1 MPSLFG
7 KSPPKWQ
14 DVLISLGWLDA
25 ISLAHCHFFF
35 LVYSSP
41 SVQQKALPASRS
53 LGWLWIGLFV
63 CPCRSESSRPTLCP
77 CALSRWEWGLR
88 LPAGSLFALAGNQSV
103 SGGGMHGVEWEV
115 MRLDASWGTPWLCAP
130 STLVFPEGRDQVYL
144 TTSALSSTQ
153 RAPPD
158 PDKICMCHNLQHD
171 PTPCKPCHT
180 PLAQFVCF
188 GAHGW
193 TLKTDMTRCYEC
205 DNINRLLKK
214 INKAAVHSPL
224 AQEIMFHDCST
235 ILLRVTG
242 TLLLSQRRLITL
254 EATESKQAIIY
265 QKTTLLLFYSP

>member
-1 MPSLFG
+1 MYPFPLLPYYWSHLALTSAFFVRQVSPQVTG
-7 KSPPKWQ
+7 CVNITWLIGCDKSCT
-14 DVLISLGWLDA
+14 LSY
-25 ISLAHCHFFF
+25 FF

-130 STLVFPEGRDQVYL
+130 STLVFPKGRDQVYL

-180 PLAQFVCF
+180 PLAQFLCF

-193 TLKTDMTRCYEC
+193 TPWKQIWCAVMNVTISTGS
-205 DNINRLLKK
+205 LKK
-214 INKAAVHSPL
+214 SIK
-224 AQEIMFHDCST
+224 
-235 ILLRVTG
+235 
-242 TLLLSQRRLITL
+242 
-254 EATESKQAIIY
+254 
-265 QKTTLLLFYSP
+265 LLFTAHWLRRSCFMTVARFCCEWQVRFCCRREG